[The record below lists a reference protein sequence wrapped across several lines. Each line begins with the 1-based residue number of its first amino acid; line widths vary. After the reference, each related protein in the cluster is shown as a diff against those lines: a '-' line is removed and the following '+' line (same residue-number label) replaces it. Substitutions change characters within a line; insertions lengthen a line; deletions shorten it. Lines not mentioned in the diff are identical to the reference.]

1 MDRKNKGLIVL
12 VIILTILVLG
22 LGGYIVYDKVL
33 SKNNDTNINNNDN
46 DINNNNTDINN
57 NVSNNNDNNSN
68 NDNILDNDENGN
80 KSEIIT
86 KDELFSLLEGY
97 WYYKSGKYLVAFGD
111 NTFGACVYQTDGG
124 ISGNINSANM
134 VDDKIYQL
142 NIYNAGCN
150 ANDCI
155 DEIEPYNHS
164 ILVDIKDISSKII
177 YVKLFEDGDFIK
189 FDYLEKDA
197 TKAYEILDQM

>member
-12 VIILTILVLG
+12 VIILTVLVLG
-22 LGGYIVYDKVL
+22 LGGYIVYDNVL
-33 SKNNDTNINNNDN
+33 SKNNDT
-46 DINNNNTDINN
+46 DIN
-57 NVSNNNDNNSN
+57 SNNSN

-86 KDELFSLLEGY
+86 KDELVSLLEGY
-97 WYYKSGKYLVAFGD
+97 WYYEMDNSKYLVVFED
-111 NTFGACVYQTDGG
+111 NTFRTGMYQTDGG

-150 ANDCI
+150 TNDCI
-155 DEIEPYNHS
+155 DEIEPYNYS
-164 ILVDIKDISSKII
+164 ILVDIKDISGKII
-177 YVKLFEDGDFIK
+177 YVKLSEDGDFIK
-189 FDYLEKDA
+189 CDYLEKNA